1 VRLEDENSE
10 ARRDEV
16 VHQTVVLPDELEI
29 FGLAKED
36 CRRVA
41 VFPNLLPSLFLKPT
55 RDFQMAQQRQDVVLQ
70 ERLAGRVR
78 QGEAELPDAA
88 QMAQLQVLQG
98 PQE

>member
-1 VRLEDENSE
+1 
-10 ARRDEV
+10 
-16 VHQTVVLPDELEI
+16 
-29 FGLAKED
+29 
-36 CRRVA
+36 
-41 VFPNLLPSLFLKPT
+41 
-55 RDFQMAQQRQDVVLQ
+55 VLQ